1 VTGPEPGAAGRPGG
15 SGGPTGPGRSVGP
28 HGADG
33 VGGFGDPS
41 ARLTA
46 WVEGRVQGV
55 GFRWWARARALEF
68 GLTGVAENLADGR
81 VKVVAE
87 GPKLRCEDLLA
98 LLESGQTPG
107 RVRRVITRWG
117 PATGSLAGFV
127 ER

>member
-1 VTGPEPGAAGRPGG
+1 MTGPEPGGPDAAGTLGAASG
-15 SGGPTGPGRSVGP
+15 MAAGGPGTPDSRRP
-28 HGADG
+28 
-33 VGGFGDPS
+33 

-55 GFRWWARARALEF
+55 GFRWWTRARALEF
-68 GLTGVAENLADGR
+68 GLTGVAENLTDGR

-87 GPKLRCEDLLA
+87 GPQPRCEELLA
-98 LLESGQTPG
+98 VLESGEAPG

-117 PATGSLAGFV
+117 PATGGLHGFV

>member
-1 VTGPEPGAAGRPGG
+1 VTQPESGAADAGQG
-15 SGGPTGPGRSVGP
+15 SAREL
-28 HGADG
+28 AEAG
-33 VGGFGDPS
+33 VQA

-55 GFRWWARARALEF
+55 GFRWWTRARALEL
-68 GLTGVAENLADGR
+68 GLTGMAENLTDGR

-87 GPKLRCEDLLA
+87 GPRSRCAELLA

-117 PATGSLAGFV
+117 PALGGLAGFA